1 MISQNYRNK
10 TIQKSSRLPNQ
21 SFHFGTISRNATE
34 IAVAVGVSDR
44 TVRQF
49 AHDRERDGVLEV
61 FGYTSIREFE
71 RSPRRDAAR
80 ELYTQLLKDGTPPT
94 S

>member
-1 MISQNYRNK
+1 M
-10 TIQKSSRLPNQ
+10 PNQ
-21 SFHFGTISRNATE
+21 SYHFATISRKAAE
-34 IAVAVGVSDR
+34 IAAAVGVSDR

-49 AHDRERDGVLEV
+49 AHDPEWDGALNV
-61 FGYTSIREFE
+61 FGYTGIKELE
-71 RSPRRDAAR
+71 KGLRRDAAR